1 MAKKRDQPS
10 PVPTGPDGVGLGLVV
25 AGGVAELGQDLRE
38 LVGVAVAE
46 APDADIDG
54 AHRSRGLLDDGPA
67 VVGDLAERGEAVG
80 GVLTAAHRALTLT
93 TCEARKSAGG
103 GESMT
108 ERVVAGVE
116 RDIKKT

>member
-67 VVGDLAERGEAVG
+67 VVGDLAERGAAIGWVLPAAHQALPLQPVDAVG
-80 GVLTAAHRALTLT
+80 DAGNRKRVL
-93 TCEARKSAGG
+93 
-103 GESMT
+103 
-108 ERVVAGVE
+108 
-116 RDIKKT
+116 